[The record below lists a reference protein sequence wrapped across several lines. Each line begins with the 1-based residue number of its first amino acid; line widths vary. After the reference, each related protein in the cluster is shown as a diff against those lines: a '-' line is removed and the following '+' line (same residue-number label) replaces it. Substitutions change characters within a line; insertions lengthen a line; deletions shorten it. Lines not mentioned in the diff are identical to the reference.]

1 MLRKFSFRILIGIL
15 YCCPTVAY
23 SQPSGS
29 RILAENSYQ
38 NCVELSNSTTR
49 VVLEP
54 NLGGRVL
61 KYELN
66 GKNVLFVDPKDDGRI
81 YEKGIPI
88 HPCGGRADFGPE
100 KTVPSHPALFFGK
113 WTAKITGPRQ
123 AEMISQ
129 KDSVTGVQ
137 LIRRFKLAEK
147 GTKLE
152 FTQIIRNVSDE
163 SKSYCHWS
171 RTFVKGGGISLT
183 PLRRD
188 SRYPK
193 GYITYGP
200 GAIINFNPEKEDNVS
215 VTDGILVMTGTPK
228 LPKFMTDG
236 TAGWL
241 GYLTKDNQLFIKT
254 YPVYPNQIYGEMAAG
269 TASVYYFK
277 EEYCEIEPIGPMES
291 IAPGKEVSFT
301 EQWYLVDYDYPKDKN
316 TDVINLQSAIYK
328 IISKQSNK

>member
-1 MLRKFSFRILIGIL
+1 MRNISWLPKCIVVAIFACPFMAFAQYAGVRI
-15 YCCPTVAY
+15 VN
-23 SQPSGS
+23 
-29 RILAENSYQ
+29 ENKYPD
-38 NCVELSNSTTR
+38 CIEISNRSTR

-81 YEKGIPI
+81 WEKGVSI

-100 KTVPSHPALFFGK
+100 KTVPSHPILFMGK
-113 WTAKITGPRQ
+113 WTGKIIGARQ

-137 LIRRFKLAEK
+137 LVRRFKLAEN
-147 GTKLE
+147 GSLLE
-152 FTQIIRNVSDE
+152 FTQIIRNVSKE
-163 SKSYCHWS
+163 TKRYCHWS

-183 PLRRD
+183 PIRTD

-193 GYITYGP
+193 GYLTYGP
-200 GAIINFNPEKEDNVS
+200 GPIINFMPEKEDNVS
-215 VTDGILVMTGTPK
+215 VRDGIMEITGLVK

-241 GYLTKDNQLFIKT
+241 AYITKDDQLFIKS
-254 YPVYPNQIYGEMAAG
+254 YPVFPDRYYGEMAAG

-301 EQWYLVDYDYPKDKN
+301 EKWLLSDYNYPLNKKAELKD
-316 TDVINLQSAIYK
+316 ILS
-328 IISKQSNK
+328 IIDKMKSKK

>member
-1 MLRKFSFRILIGIL
+1 MRNQSWRSKFILVAIFISPLLALAQHVGVR
-15 YCCPTVAY
+15 TVN
-23 SQPSGS
+23 
-29 RILAENSYQ
+29 ENKYPD
-38 NCVELSNSTTR
+38 CIELTNRTTR
-49 VVLEP
+49 VILEP

-81 YEKGIPI
+81 WEKGVSI

-100 KTVPSHPALFFGK
+100 KTVPSHPILFMGK
-113 WTAKITGPRQ
+113 WTGKIIGTRQ

-137 LIRRFKLAEK
+137 LVRRFKLAEN
-147 GTKLE
+147 GSLLE
-152 FTQIIRNVSDE
+152 FTQIIRNVSRE
-163 SKSYCHWS
+163 TKRYCHWS

-183 PLRRD
+183 PIRTD

-193 GYITYGP
+193 GYLTYGP
-200 GAIINFNPEKEDNVS
+200 GPIINFIPEKEENVR
-215 VTDGILVMTGTPK
+215 VRDGILEITGLVK

-236 TAGWL
+236 AAGWL
-241 GYLTKDNQLFIKT
+241 AYITKDDQLFIKS
-254 YPVYPNQIYGEMAAG
+254 YPVFPDRYYGEMAAG

-277 EEYCEIEPIGPMES
+277 EEYCEIEPIGPMEF

-301 EQWYLVDYDYPKDKN
+301 EKWLLSDYSYPPNKKAELKD
-316 TDVINLQSAIYK
+316 ILS
-328 IISKQSNK
+328 IIDKMKSEK